1 MTESVNLTPE
11 VCWEVVDGTI
21 AVITINRPMQR
32 NAINRGVGDGLRA
45 AWHKLEADPALR
57 VGVLTGSGDK
67 AFCAGMD
74 LKEAAAM
81 QLKVPPRDMIP
92 VLGDGVSISK
102 PTIAAVNGVALA
114 GGWLFAQMC
123 DLCIASEHAQF
134 GITEA
139 KVGRGMPWAAPL
151 AQMLPQRVMM
161 ELLLTGQPMTARR
174 AYELGYVNA
183 VVAHAELMTHTLAL
197 ARTIAANAPLTVR
210 AAREL
215 VYLCGEMGRSDA
227 REAAQQLFESV
238 YLSEDAQEGPRA
250 FAEKRAPVWRG
261 R

>member
-1 MTESVNLTPE
+1 MKLTDE
-11 VCWEVVDGTI
+11 ILFDVEDGI
-21 AVITINRPMQR
+21 AVITIDRPQQR
-32 NAINRGVGDGLRA
+32 NAINRGVNEGL
-45 AWHKLEADPALR
+45 HKAFELFENDASLR
-57 VGVLTGSGDK
+57 VAILTGSGDK
-67 AFCAGMD
+67 DFCAGMD

-81 QLKVPPRDMIP
+81 QLRVPPRNFLP
-92 VLGDGVSISK
+92 VLGDAIQVTK
-102 PTIAAVNGVALA
+102 PVIAAVNGLAYA

-123 DLCIASEHAQF
+123 DLCIAADHAVF

-151 AQMLPQRVMM
+151 TRMLPQRIVM
-161 ELLLTGQPMTARR
+161 ELLLTGQPLTAQR

-183 VVAHAELMTHTLAL
+183 VVPLADL
-197 ARTIAANAPLTVR
+197 RAKAMEMARTIAANAPLTVK

-215 VYLCGEMGRSDA
+215 VYLSSEMGRSA
-227 REAAQQLFESV
+227 GLRAAHHLFESV

-250 FAEKRAPVWRG
+250 FAEKRPPKWTG